1 MPPLDGDFQDKLE
14 DSRFAMLPAEYVQQW
29 SVSIGN
35 VEPEYAG
42 GYK

>member
-14 DSRFAMLPAEYVQQW
+14 DSRFATLPAEYVQQW